1 MLIRDEPG
9 SGDMFAISIAIPPV
23 AIAWAGLS
31 ILIGFLALA
40 KRRSFIGWMAAS
52 ILFTPFAAVVLF
64 FLPRV
69 EATPKTKAPAVPPQP
84 QPAPPPL
91 PASPSL
97 FRRVAGAAK
106 FRAKENPASKA
117 LAGAASVAHRS
128 LENFASRAELEQ
140 DIKQSVQDRF
150 GHD

>member
-1 MLIRDEPG
+1 
-9 SGDMFAISIAIPPV
+9 MFAISITIPPV

-64 FLPRV
+64 FLPR
-69 EATPKTKAPAVPPQP
+69 ADDTPKTKTSAVPPQSP
-84 QPAPPPL
+84 PSPPL
-91 PASPSL
+91 LPARPSL

-106 FRAKENPASKA
+106 FRVKESPASKA
-117 LAGAASVAHRS
+117 FAGAASVAHRS
-128 LENFASRAELEQ
+128 LENFATNTELER
-140 DIKQSVQDRF
+140 DIKQSVQDRL
-150 GHD
+150 GRNKM